1 MFFFHL
7 KYYKKQKKNLKKYNI
22 TNLDKEKEHF
32 IILYSST
39 QPLHYSTSP
48 YSTSPYHT
56 LIYPTYPT
64 IPYPTLPYNTLL
76 LPYPTL
82 PYPTLPSLPSLPYP
96 TLPYP
101 TLPYQVNLDTLLH
114 YFVFSLPLSVYISLQ
129 VI

>member
-1 MFFFHL
+1 MFFFSSKIL
-7 KYYKKQKKNLKKYNI
+7 QKAKKNLKKYNI

-39 QPLHYSTSP
+39 QPLHYSTLPYPTSP

-82 PYPTLPSLPSLPYP
+82 PYPTLPYP